1 MSLEFLE
8 LLIEAYC
15 QDSTWSNKVADFFGY
30 EWDEEGCALRS
41 WVISYFIA
49 TYGEESID
57 WLNDFQDNGVLE
69 YCWHGQKHII
79 TSAKEFAQFLEEECR
94 YVEA

>member
-15 QDSTWSNKVADFFGY
+15 QDCTWSNKVADFFGY

-49 TYGEESID
+49 TYGERSVD
-57 WLNDFQDNGVLE
+57 WLDDFQDNGVLE
-69 YCWHGQKHII
+69 YWQHGQKYTIS
-79 TSAKEFAQFLEEECR
+79 SAEEFAHFLEKESR
-94 YVEA
+94 YIDI